1 MKRTRAFSVL
11 AAAVLAAGAPAAPAA
26 TDPVPAAAAVY
37 SPPWTWPLD
46 PVPAL
51 IRSFDPPAQRW
62 LAGHRGVDLAA
73 PAGAEIKAPA
83 GGRVVFAG
91 WVVDRRVLTIDH
103 GGGLK
108 SSFEPLETSVPAG
121 TEVSK
126 GTAVGSVGSGSHCSP
141 GCLHWG
147 VRLDGDYKDPLRYVS
162 DRRPSV
168 LLPAAYP
175 PAQRPPPSAPTGVVP
190 PGRTLNHPG
199 RTL

>member
-1 MKRTRAFSVL
+1 MCCRCWRRRRRRHWRRA
-11 AAAVLAAGAPAAPAA
+11 PRQRPPA
-26 TDPVPAAAAVY
+26 TDPAPAAAAVY

-108 SSFEPLETSVPAG
+108 SSFEPLESSVPVG
-121 TEVSK
+121 TAVAK
-126 GTAVGSVGSGSHCSP
+126 GTAVGSVGSGSHCST

-168 LLPAAYP
+168 LLPAGRSTE
-175 PAQRPPPSAPTGVVP
+175 QITGLSGSVANLLS
-190 PGRTLNHPG
+190 R
-199 RTL
+199 